1 MYKDY
6 VIVIYYST
14 PRCWRMSLDFR
25 ALHLFSGL
33 QPLWGHTHSP
43 DSGTSNVGS
52 LPHPCIQ
59 IQCSLLAVMFCFVTV
74 VGHTLPLHAV
84 NTLHR
89 YIQWPHSTVTYSEHT
104 LPLHAVNTLHHY
116 IQWPHSTVTY
126 SEHTLPRHTV
136 NNRLYRYIQWT
147 QSTATYNGQHTLPLH
162 TVGHTLPLHTMN
174 TLYRYI

>member
-1 MYKDY
+1 MYCSGEITYMYKDY
-6 VIVIYYST
+6 VIVIYDST

-104 LPLHAVNTLHHY
+104 LP
-116 IQWPHSTVTY
+116 
-126 SEHTLPRHTV
+126 RHTV